1 MEHLL
6 IKGRNPLN
14 GDVVISGAKNA
25 VVAIIPAAIM
35 ANGVCI
41 IDNLPAIEDVRCLQD
56 TLTKLGCVCELIDE
70 GTLMVDSSSLNNCNA
85 TFDSV
90 RRIRASYYL
99 MGALLGRFKEAKV
112 ALPGGCNFGTRPID
126 LHLKAFRALGAKIDE
141 DYDNGIIS
149 LKADKLVGT
158 NIFLDT
164 VSVGATINIMLAATL
179 AEGVTTIENAAKEPH
194 IVDTANFLNML
205 GAKIKGAGT
214 DVIRITGVESL
225 HGAEYMIIPDQIE
238 AGTYMIAA
246 AACGGHVSVKNII
259 PKHMDSLSAK
269 LKEMGC
275 QIVEGDDFID
285 VISDGNL
292 TATRVKTMAYPG
304 FPTDL
309 QPQMVVGL
317 AKAEGISLLTETVWE
332 NRFQY
337 IEQLRKFGCD
347 ISLDGRVATI
357 HGVKQMNGADVMATD
372 LRAGAAMVIAGL
384 AANGIT
390 KIGNV
395 RFIDRGYEKIEYKL
409 KSLGADI
416 KRVKDWWNLNLQL
429 LQAVP
434 LATVFT

>member
-6 IKGRNPLN
+6 IKGKNPLK
-14 GDVVISGAKNA
+14 GEVVISGAKNA
-25 VVAIIPAAIM
+25 VVAIIPAAII

-41 IDNLPAIEDVRCLQD
+41 IDNLPAIEDVKCLQD
-56 TLTKLGCVCELIDE
+56 TLTKLGAVCELIDE
-70 GTLMVDSSSLNNCNA
+70 GTLMVDSSGLNNFNA

-99 MGALLGRFKEAKV
+99 MGALLARFKEAKV

-126 LHLKAFRALGAKIDE
+126 LHLKAFRALGAVIEE

-149 LKADKLVGT
+149 LKAEKLKGT

-275 QIVEGDDFID
+275 QVIEGDDYID
-285 VISDGNL
+285 VISDGSL
-292 TATRVKTMAYPG
+292 SATRVKTMAYPG

-309 QPQMVVGL
+309 QPQMVAGL
-317 AKAEGISLLTETVWE
+317 SKAEGISILTETVWE
-332 NRFQY
+332 NRYQY
-337 IEQLRKFGCD
+337 IEQLKKFGCD
-347 ISLDGRVATI
+347 ICVDGRVATI
-357 HGVKQMNGADVMATD
+357 HGVRQLHGADVMATD
-372 LRAGAAMVIAGL
+372 LRAGAAMIIAGL
-384 AANGIT
+384 SANGIT

-416 KRVKDWWNLNLQL
+416 KRVKD
-429 LQAVP
+429 
-434 LATVFT
+434 